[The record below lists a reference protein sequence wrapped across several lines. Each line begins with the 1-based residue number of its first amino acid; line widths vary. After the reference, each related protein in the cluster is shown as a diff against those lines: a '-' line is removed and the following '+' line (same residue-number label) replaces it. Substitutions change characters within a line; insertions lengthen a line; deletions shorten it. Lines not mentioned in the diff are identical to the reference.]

1 MKKKIMAFYDALLY
15 LIICG
20 PMIVTAIILIF
31 MLITRGTSEWIY
43 KNWYLVLI
51 FSITFMFPIGG
62 ILMLRYFVFNNDTV
76 HFHYF
81 PFTTSWDK
89 AANNI
94 DIRWNQNILIS
105 EIENIEIVKI
115 TDEERKTKV
124 YYKHWFN
131 KYLLINLK
139 NGDSKYVYVGNY
151 SNNQI
156 KKIIKLMM
164 KKVNKN

>member
-1 MKKKIMAFYDALLY
+1 MKKKIMAFYDVLLY

-62 ILMLRYFVFNNDTV
+62 ILMLRYCVFNNDTV
-76 HFHYF
+76 HFCYF

>member
-1 MKKKIMAFYDALLY
+1 MIQFIFIIFLLQPVGIKP
-15 LIICG
+15 LI
-20 PMIVTAIILIF
+20 
-31 MLITRGTSEWIY
+31 
-43 KNWYLVLI
+43 
-51 FSITFMFPIGG
+51 
-62 ILMLRYFVFNNDTV
+62 
-76 HFHYF
+76 
-81 PFTTSWDK
+81 
-89 AANNI
+89 
-94 DIRWNQNILIS
+94 ILIS